1 MLTILSKTSVPKISG
16 GGERATHVK
25 EVVKHS
31 NPLLEAFGKLLLL
44 CMIMMVVVDKNDD
57 IVATQFNQN

>member
-1 MLTILSKTSVPKISG
+1 MENADEHLFVLWMKMLTILTKKSVPKISG

-31 NPLLEAFGKLLLL
+31 NPLLEAFGKLL
-44 CMIMMVVVDKNDD
+44 
-57 IVATQFNQN
+57 

>member
-1 MLTILSKTSVPKISG
+1 MKIGALKKMCLSKISG

-31 NPLLEAFGKLLLL
+31 NPLLEAFGWFLL
-44 CMIMMVVVDKNDD
+44 MRRAVDW
-57 IVATQFNQN
+57 VLPESCL